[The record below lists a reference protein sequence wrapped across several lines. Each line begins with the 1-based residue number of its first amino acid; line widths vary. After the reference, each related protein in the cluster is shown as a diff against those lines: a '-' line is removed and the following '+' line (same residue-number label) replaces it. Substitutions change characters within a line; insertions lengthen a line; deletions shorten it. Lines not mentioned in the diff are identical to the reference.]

1 MKISQSHRGRK
12 NSPSSR
18 RRETLHHLRP
28 NGADPSVSPH
38 RRPCSSPTAASATL
52 HPSIKR
58 FLTKEC
64 NYMEVV
70 SRTPLIHGIF
80 VALALR
86 IAVPR
91 GSKNCFFNC
100 TILRHTVGL
109 TVIIIISW
117 FRAAQGGQPALLCVA
132 RGVIGFVAAHCL
144 LNKVKQDGINQLMG
158 KVWDWNMYGTKLK
171 KFDGWALHTANNDG
185 DRRKDD
191 ATALPA
197 DRGDGPE
204 DHDGHQN
211 DRSAASED
219 SDDEPWGRRLV
230 QLLAIRA
237 NFPIHA
243 IHGHD
248 WCQNMKHEHLLSAG
262 GGSTRGIYWLPYEG
276 MVDLVPTG
284 PASALMSQGD
294 LALRVFCYTTSD
306 EGSSMVGSP
315 IIGHWDVSYDDK
327 ISEYTQTIC
336 AGHGRKLEVTYLVIP
351 RAVET
356 DAEVWLKLKDVVGS
370 SSRAVHG
377 KIKASSTSYGNKWV
391 HLFSRERG
399 RSLSFLSGSASIL
412 PLSPSVIAL
421 PYSQQLELH
430 IEVDLT
436 LITTC
441 DSQEEEV
448 KNLKFSLEFT
458 REIRSQER
466 EVDGDQVQVN
476 IIYDPYEV

>member
-1 MKISQSHRGRK
+1 
-12 NSPSSR
+12 
-18 RRETLHHLRP
+18 
-28 NGADPSVSPH
+28 
-38 RRPCSSPTAASATL
+38 
-52 HPSIKR
+52 
-58 FLTKEC
+58 
-64 NYMEVV
+64 
-70 SRTPLIHGIF
+70 
-80 VALALR
+80 
-86 IAVPR
+86 
-91 GSKNCFFNC
+91 
-100 TILRHTVGL
+100 
-109 TVIIIISW
+109 
-117 FRAAQGGQPALLCVA
+117 
-132 RGVIGFVAAHCL
+132 
-144 LNKVKQDGINQLMG
+144 MG

-248 WCQNMKHEHLLSAG
+248 WCQNMS
-262 GGSTRGIYWLPYEG
+262 IYFQREGEVQEEG

-315 IIGHWDVSYDDK
+315 IIGHWDVSWDDK

-370 SSRAVHG
+370 SSRAVYG